1 MADPEKHWKA
11 GRSALELAVCWESAR
26 ETERGIPPEVARVFD
41 AYEHTQ
47 GAKLLIGIPE
57 HRVAFEGGGHDSQS
71 DLWGLLNV
79 KGEQI
84 SMTIEAKAGE
94 KLDLIVKDW
103 LLANKERSHKSDRLT
118 DLCIWLAVDRSDIDS
133 IRYQLLHR
141 AASALKEAQRFG
153 AAKAL
158 FLIQSFARERDSD
171 SLDDFKKFG
180 KVMHADVS
188 ENKIAF
194 CERQK
199 DVPLMLGWITSEA
212 ADHGRLL
219 DAV

>member
-1 MADPEKHWKA
+1 MADPEKHWKPH
-11 GRSALELAVCWESAR
+11 RSALELAVCWESAR

-41 AYEHTQ
+41 TFEHTQ
-47 GAKLLIGIPE
+47 GAELLIGVPE
-57 HRVAFEGGGHDSQS
+57 HRVPFEGGGHDSQS
-71 DLWGLLNV
+71 DLWGLLKV

-94 KLDLIVKDW
+94 KLDLIVKEW
-103 LLANKERSHKSDRLT
+103 LSSNKEKSRKPERLK
-118 DLCIWLAVDRSDIDS
+118 DLCKWLAVKQSDIET

-141 AASALKEAQRFG
+141 AASALKEAKRFG

-158 FLIQSFARERDSD
+158 FLIQSFSRESDSE

-180 KVMHADVS
+180 KVMHGDVS
-188 ENKIAF
+188 ENKIAR
-194 CERQK
+194 CEHPT

-212 ADHGRLL
+212 AVYGKLL
-219 DAV
+219 NAV